1 MPTVRLP
8 DGVVRDYSA
17 PARVTDVFAD
27 LAAGQEPKPKRKE
40 RPIAAVLNGKA
51 VGLDAPLP
59 EAGEA
64 VL

>member
-8 DGVVRDYSA
+8 DGVVRDYSQ
-17 PARVTDVFAD
+17 PTRVAEVFAD
-27 LAAGQEPKPKRKE
+27 LATAGQEKPKKKD
-40 RPIAAVLNGKA
+40 RPIAALLNGKA

-64 VL
+64 TL